1 VILPFTL
8 HKPDSVESASS
19 LLERYGEDAKILAGG
34 SELILLMKLGFAN
47 SKHIVDV
54 KAISDLDA
62 VDFDPVT
69 QVLKVGAL
77 VAHRTLETS
86 ATVREHFPLIA
97 EMERHLANIRIR
109 NVGTLAG
116 NICFAEPHADPGA
129 LLLAYGAKVKAKNT
143 KRERT
148 IAAADFFVDYY
159 KTALEPDEILTEI
172 EIPKPEKNSTGAY
185 LRFCPAERPM
195 ATAAAIIDW
204 KDGAAQDVRLAMGC
218 VGPTP
223 IAAGEVAD
231 ALKKKSAE
239 EISATAL
246 EIGARAARMCDPL
259 EDMWG
264 SVEYKRQIVKTLVA
278 RALAHACQ
286 ASAALEK

>member
-8 HKPDSVESASS
+8 HKPDSVESASA
-19 LLERYGEDAKILAGG
+19 LLGRYGDDARVLAGG
-34 SELILLMKLGFAN
+34 SELILLMKLGLA
-47 SKHIVDV
+47 SSQHIVDI
-54 KAISDLDA
+54 KGISYLNGMH
-62 VDFDPVT
+62 FDNAK
-69 QVLKVGAL
+69 QVLRIGSL
-77 VAHRTLETS
+77 VDHRTLETS
-86 ATVREHFPLIA
+86 TTVREHFPLIA

-116 NICFAEPHADPGA
+116 NICFAEPHADPAA
-129 LLLAYGAKVKAKNT
+129 LLLAYGARVKAKNAR
-143 KRERT
+143 RERPLDV
-148 IAAADFFVDYY
+148 ADFFVDYY

-172 EIPKPEKNSTGAY
+172 EIPKPGKNSTGAY

-195 ATAAAIIDW
+195 ATAAAIIGW
-204 KDGAAQDVRLAMGC
+204 KDGAAHDIRLVMGC

-223 IAAGEVAD
+223 IAAGEVEG

-278 RALAHACQ
+278 RGLAQACQ